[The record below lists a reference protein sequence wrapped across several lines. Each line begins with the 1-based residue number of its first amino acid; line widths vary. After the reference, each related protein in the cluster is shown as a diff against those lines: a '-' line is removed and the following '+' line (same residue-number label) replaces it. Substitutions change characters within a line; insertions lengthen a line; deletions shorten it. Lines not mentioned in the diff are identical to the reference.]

1 MGDSKWKDA
10 GRGRQVSLRRP
21 VSQGPSD
28 CLKPGG
34 LVTVF
39 AGSKQCPLQFL
50 HPCLQCVIFFY
61 NLYFC
66 RYYEE
71 KPQEEFQEEPKR
83 VQEESQS
90 GSRGATASSR
100 VFEILVHLIQFYFE
114 IINSNCRA
122 LWAGLAQ
129 GGGVEGSNGA
139 IFLGIEGPRRLLEAG
154 EWQVVLG
161 PHPWGH
167 QSVAGWV
174 LRKIPNRLR
183 PDALIRFV
191 NGRMDW

>member
-1 MGDSKWKDA
+1 M
-10 GRGRQVSLRRP
+10 RRP

-71 KPQEEFQEEPKR
+71 KPQEEFQEEPKK

-90 GSRGATASSR
+90 GSRGAKASSR
-100 VFEILVHLIQFYFE
+100 VFEILVHLIPFFLFFVCGLIQVYSTLSWFGSRWWGWRGPME
-114 IINSNCRA
+114 PPALSN
-122 LWAGLAQ
+122 
-129 GGGVEGSNGA
+129 
-139 IFLGIEGPRRLLEAG
+139 
-154 EWQVVLG
+154 VLIS
-161 PHPWGH
+161 
-167 QSVAGWV
+167 Q
-174 LRKIPNRLR
+174 
-183 PDALIRFV
+183 
-191 NGRMDW
+191 

>member
-10 GRGRQVSLRRP
+10 GRGRQVFLRRP
-21 VSQGPSD
+21 VSQGPCD

-71 KPQEEFQEEPKR
+71 KPQEEFQEEPKK

-100 VFEILVHLIQFYFE
+100 VFEILVHLIPFFLFFVCGLIQVPLPTMCYILLQF
-114 IINSNCRA
+114 
-122 LWAGLAQ
+122 
-129 GGGVEGSNGA
+129 V
-139 IFLGIEGPRRLLEAG
+139 FLSDLNISGFLPR
-154 EWQVVLG
+154 V
-161 PHPWGH
+161 
-167 QSVAGWV
+167 
-174 LRKIPNRLR
+174 
-183 PDALIRFV
+183 
-191 NGRMDW
+191 